1 MKFLDLE
8 TGEILTFEEVGRSP
22 CKHDGMCRTCE
33 IYKEHGLCMDY
44 LKKHPHEA
52 ARLMGYEVV
61 SEPGNDAVPMDALAE
76 TFNKI
81 GKETDTDK
89 PLDDYQ
95 CPSCKHTLPALFE
108 DGYICPY
115 CSLQA
120 PGTAKANQSKPLKD
134 WTPGRLR
141 RESEMVNIDLPKTEI
156 LAQLA
161 EEAAEL
167 AQAAL
172 KLRRALDGTNPTPV
186 SKADAGA
193 ALIEELSDVTLCC
206 KLLDAQ
212 PNYRIIQNKLNRW
225 RKRLEECQ

>member
-1 MKFLDLE
+1 MSAGKGGMRMTKTEKVLD
-8 TGEILTFEEVGRSP
+8 ILSKWRFFFGQRAGRELWAAKPTEVQDQDTQDFARDMG
-22 CKHDGMCRTCE
+22 TVQE
-33 IYKEHGLCMDY
+33 WVN
-44 LKKHPHEA
+44 EA
-52 ARLMGYEVV
+52 AALMGYEVV

-172 KLRRALDGTNPTPV
+172 KLRRSLDGTNPTPV
-186 SKADAGA
+186 
-193 ALIEELSDVTLCC
+193 
-206 KLLDAQ
+206 
-212 PNYRIIQNKLNRW
+212 
-225 RKRLEECQ
+225 